1 MKVFYFFTNKKF
13 KIEHKDIK
21 REYNDPKKSELK
33 NMYNDIV
40 ECIRFF
46 ENEKNEELL
55 EGGNFRQESSSFEFE
70 INILYLRPLL
80 SQILILISDNSS
92 HVNLYF
98 YSSILNFMSYSLKL
112 KGILET
118 SFCKI
123 MLNIIYSCC
132 FYIEIKDAV
141 ALLDSVIDIGRD
153 ILGGLN
159 NTRLHLKNSQI
170 F

>member
-1 MKVFYFFTNKKF
+1 MDPGFVDKNFEFSNKLIQIERSKYDNF
-13 KIEHKDIK
+13 IEDDNKILVQEI
-21 REYNDPKKSELK
+21 ELK
-33 NMYNDIV
+33 NKFNNILS
-40 ECIRFF
+40 
-46 ENEKNEELL
+46 NKNYSFLQDL
-55 EGGNFRQESSSFEFE
+55 IFEFE